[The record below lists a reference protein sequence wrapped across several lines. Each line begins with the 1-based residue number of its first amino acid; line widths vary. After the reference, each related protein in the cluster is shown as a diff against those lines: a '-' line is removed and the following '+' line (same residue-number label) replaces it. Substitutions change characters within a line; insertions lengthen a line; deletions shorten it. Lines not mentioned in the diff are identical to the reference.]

1 MVSCKLKEKILKKYY
16 ELWFPGSLQGVATFR
31 ESLKKNLNIKI
42 SQSALRKILKS
53 SLPFQ
58 VNLIKAKKFP
68 TRANYS
74 RGVYIECYADP
85 IFVPYDNKVKKD
97 KRAKPKTVS
106 FLALVIAD
114 VHSRYMY
121 TTKLAS
127 INPDCLKKAFSRLFR
142 NGMPEFSVVRC
153 DRDKSINKLANNYF
167 AKRGI
172 ILLTRRSVH
181 HMGFLEG
188 LIRNIKKKLIR
199 YMREDK
205 NPNGWTEK
213 RFEKALADAT
223 YSYNH
228 TNNFATG
235 MTPASCNFPEF
246 DPELRLRLY
255 KDRKIEKFEDFYT
268 ETLRLH
274 KKANTPEK
282 IENKPN
288 FDESK
293 DSFKRNDL
301 VYVDFK
307 QANVGRPAYK
317 IQRGPIYKISRV
329 NVQSSPFLYK
339 LSDFKNSK
347 PLHGWYYSRE
357 LARADLSDL
366 EVERVL
372 RKKTVNKKKFMYVK
386 FKDLDESYNRWI
398 EQTKEK

>member
-1 MVSCKLKEKILKKYY
+1 
-16 ELWFPGSLQGVATFR
+16 
-31 ESLKKNLNIKI
+31 
-42 SQSALRKILKS
+42 
-53 SLPFQ
+53 
-58 VNLIKAKKFP
+58 
-68 TRANYS
+68 
-74 RGVYIECYADP
+74 
-85 IFVPYDNKVKKD
+85 
-97 KRAKPKTVS
+97 
-106 FLALVIAD
+106 
-114 VHSRYMY
+114 
-121 TTKLAS
+121 
-127 INPDCLKKAFSRLFR
+127 
-142 NGMPEFSVVRC
+142 
-153 DRDKSINKLANNYF
+153 
-167 AKRGI
+167 
-172 ILLTRRSVH
+172 
-181 HMGFLEG
+181 
-188 LIRNIKKKLIR
+188 
-199 YMREDK
+199 MREDK

-228 TNNFATG
+228 TTNSATG

-282 IENKPN
+282 VENKPN

-329 NVQSSPFLYK
+329 NVQSSPYLYK

-347 PLHGWYYSRE
+347 PLHGWYYGRE

-366 EVERVL
+366 EIERVL

-386 FKDLDESYNRWI
+386 FKDLDDSYNRWI
-398 EQTKEK
+398 EKEK